1 MHEISFGERIMR
13 RLAPPCKS
21 AAFARNAGGVTNVT
35 A

>member
-1 MHEISFGERIMR
+1 MR